1 MRFLALTFPH
11 DFCFVNCALL
21 YFERNKTVV
30 RSVVL
35 DYLISTYS
43 LHGSYSV
50 CALPVLSVAR
60 TVSAP
65 VVPSLWHFIL
75 SLSSSHYL
83 CVLCFKRK
91 LKRFLFGV
99 MACYVFLSSIYL
111 YYMFSCIY
119 RFILPCDDCFSVRSH
134 SLPYLAAKLLASFSV
149 GSQDVSS

>member
-1 MRFLALTFPH
+1 MTFVLSIVH
-11 DFCFVNCALL
+11 SCILSG
-21 YFERNKTVV
+21 NKTVV

-43 LHGSYSV
+43 PHGSYSV

-75 SLSSSHYL
+75 SLSSHYL
-83 CVLCFKRK
+83 CILCFKRK

-99 MACYVFLSSIYL
+99 MAYYVFLSSIYL